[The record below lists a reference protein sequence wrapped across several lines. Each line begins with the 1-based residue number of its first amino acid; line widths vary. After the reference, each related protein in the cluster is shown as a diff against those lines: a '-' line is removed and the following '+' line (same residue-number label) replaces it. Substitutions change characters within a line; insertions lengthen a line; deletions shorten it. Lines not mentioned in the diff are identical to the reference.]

1 MLTSEKIFNYLTML
15 FAIVSVVLAVY
26 VSRLKLNLVI
36 PILFIIATLMFY
48 YISRVLNKK
57 ELTIKNIDTKSIK
70 KDKKEKN

>member
-1 MLTSEKIFNYLTML
+1 MLTSEKIFNYVTFVL
-15 FAIVSVVLAVY
+15 AIVSVVLAVY

-48 YISRVLNKK
+48 YISRILNKR
-57 ELTIKNIDTKSIK
+57 ELTIKNTDIKSIK